1 MSEADRNAISAYRA
15 LIIPLALGQFICSYA
30 ATNMNVAIS
39 SIASDLGTS
48 VNGIQVTITLFTLT
62 MAALMIPGSKLTDIW
77 GRKYCFRIGLI
88 VYGIG
93 GLIAALAPSLGIL
106 TLGYSLLEG
115 IGSALLIPP
124 IYILLTVSFAD
135 VKSRAK
141 SFGIISAAAGIG
153 AAAGPLIGGLI
164 TSAISWR
171 ASFIMQVLVVL
182 FIIIL
187 TKRIVDPGI
196 TGPKPRFDFL
206 GAILSAAGLFFVVL
220 GILLSST
227 YGWFGAEMDFS
238 IGDTVLIPE
247 GGISPVWVSVGI
259 GLVILLLFFLH
270 IRSRERRGKEPLVS
284 THIFRNRT
292 SNLGLVTQN
301 IQWFIMQ
308 GSFFVI
314 SVFLQT
320 IRGFNAISTGLVLT
334 PTTIGILASSM
345 AARRLANKYS
355 QRTLIR
361 GGFVITIVGL
371 ILLIWLASATSPI
384 SYFVPG
390 LLLMGLG
397 IGVMLTS
404 SVNVVQSAFP
414 EKDQGEIS
422 GVSRS
427 VSNLGSALGTSI
439 VGSVLLTTFLPETQ
453 TFGLALITVTVVG
466 GIGLIAA
473 ILLPPDATQPDEA
486 GLTGE
491 PGGEA

>member
-1 MSEADRNAISAYRA
+1 MQESDKNAVSAYRA
-15 LIIPLALGQFICSYA
+15 LILPLALGQFICSYA

-39 SIASDLGTS
+39 AIASDLGTT

-77 GRKYCFRIGLI
+77 GRKFCFRIGLI
-88 VYGIG
+88 VYGLG
-93 GLIAALAPSLGIL
+93 GLIAALATSLGVL

-115 IGSALLIPP
+115 IGTALLIPP
-124 IYILLTVSFAD
+124 VYILLTVSFPD

-141 SFGIISAAAGIG
+141 SFGVISAAAGIG

-171 ASFIMQVLVVL
+171 ASFLFQVLVVAY
-182 FIIIL
+182 
-187 TKRIVDPGI
+187 IVYLSRSIADPGI
-196 TGPKPRFDFL
+196 TGAKPRFDFL

-227 YGWFGAEMDFS
+227 YGWFRAETDFI
-238 IGDTVLIPE
+238 IGNTVLIPE

-259 GLVILLLFFLH
+259 GLVVLLLFFLH

-284 THIFRNRT
+284 IHIFHNKT

-301 IQWFIMQ
+301 IQWLIMQ

-334 PTTIGILASSM
+334 PTTIGILVSSM
-345 AARRLANKYS
+345 AARRLAHKYS

-361 GGFVITIVGL
+361 GGFVITIVGM
-371 ILLIWLASATSPI
+371 ILLLWLASATSPI

-439 VGSVLLTTFLPETQ
+439 VGSVLLTTFLPQTQ
-453 TFGLALITVTVVG
+453 TFGLALLTVTIIA
-466 GIGLIAA
+466 GIGLVAA
-473 ILLPPDATQPDEA
+473 ILLPPDTVQPGEA
-486 GLTGE
+486 AIAGE
-491 PGGEA
+491 PGDVA